1 MNPVMTMVMTSVV
14 KKQLP
19 RCRASFAS
27 IAFQMLEN
35 QSQLNID
42 RVFDESR
49 PYMTKSMNR
58 KVEELSIVCRA
69 ARSLSAVSRGMGI
82 DYQNCDFSSESS
94 APDTL
99 TIAVVVAK
107 VFKDANIPYAIG
119 GALACGVWSVPR
131 GTMDVNMNVF
141 VLRDSTSSI
150 RDVLDLLENNGVLF
164 CDKNHELISKE
175 TCLTTIRDGSDLNG
189 MLGLTCLD
197 IFFSNDSPSDL
208 TLLAKQR
215 RELVDIGTEKISFL
229 SAESIAIFKLL
240 SKKSKDVGDLEKLF
254 CTQRST
260 LDFKYIESI
269 LLQQEHED
277 DESKKLFYLLKRQ
290 YAE

>member
-1 MNPVMTMVMTSVV
+1 MTMVMTTTIV

-58 KVEELSIVCRA
+58 KVEELSIVSRA
-69 ARSLSAVSRGMGI
+69 ACSLSAVSRGMSI
-82 DYQNCDFSSESS
+82 NYQNCDFSSKSS

-99 TIAVVVAK
+99 TIAIVVAK

-164 CDKNHELISKE
+164 CDKNDELISKE

-189 MLGLTCLD
+189 MLGLTRLD
-197 IFFSNDSPSDL
+197 IFFSNGSPADL
-208 TLLAKQR
+208 TLLAKER
-215 RELVDIGTEKISFL
+215 CELVDIGTEKISFL

-240 SKKSKDVGDLEKLF
+240 WKRSKDVGDLEKLF
-254 CTQRST
+254 CTQRSA
-260 LDFKYIESI
+260 LDFKYIEQI
-269 LLQQEHED
+269 LLQRVHED
-277 DESKKLFYLLKRQ
+277 AESLKLFYILKQQ
-290 YAE
+290 YAA

>member
-1 MNPVMTMVMTSVV
+1 MTMVMTTTIV

-58 KVEELSIVCRA
+58 KVEELSIVSRA
-69 ARSLSAVSRGMGI
+69 ACSLSAVSRGMSI
-82 DYQNCDFSSESS
+82 NYQNCDFSSKSS

-99 TIAVVVAK
+99 TIAIVVAK

-119 GALACGVWSVPR
+119 GALASGVWSVPR

-150 RDVLDLLENNGVLF
+150 RDVLDLLENKGVLF
-164 CDKNHELISKE
+164 CDKNDELISKE
-175 TCLTTIRDGSDLNG
+175 TCLISIRDGSDLNG
-189 MLGLTCLD
+189 MLGLTRLD
-197 IFFSNDSPSDL
+197 IFFSNGSPADL
-208 TLLAKQR
+208 TLLAKER
-215 RELVDIGTEKISFL
+215 CELVDIGSEKISFL

-240 SKKSKDVGDLEKLF
+240 WKRSKDVGDLEKLF
-254 CTQRST
+254 CTQRSA
-260 LDFKYIESI
+260 LDFKYIEQI
-269 LLQQEHED
+269 LLQRVHED
-277 DESKKLFYLLKRQ
+277 AESLKLFYILKQQ
-290 YAE
+290 YAA